1 MTLAEKYPHLS
12 AEVALVADQSDKLR
26 IAYLHQDRFVPH
38 PQAEALLSELEMLMN
53 LPDAVRPQGRLI
65 VGQSLMGKSTVLDEF
80 ARRHPA
86 DDNPNG
92 NAAIVP
98 VISVQ
103 YPETA
108 DEGIYP
114 EILARLNAHMPTN
127 SKPRDMRKQT
137 VALLRQVGMRIILVD
152 EVHNLLQGNSNA
164 QRKGLNSI
172 KYLANELRRPIVAAG
187 TAEALN
193 AINTDP
199 QISSRLR
206 PMILK
211 RFTDDEE
218 FALLLAGFEL
228 MLPLRLPSD
237 LAFGDGELSSLIY
250 SLTYGVVGHVSDLLN
265 RASVFAIENGIDR
278 ITAEVLHEVEWGVES
293 TESLKAKL
301 G

>member
-1 MTLAEKYPHLS
+1 
-12 AEVALVADQSDKLR
+12 
-26 IAYLHQDRFVPH
+26 
-38 PQAEALLSELEMLMN
+38 
-53 LPDAVRPQGRLI
+53 
-65 VGQSLMGKSTVLDEF
+65 
-80 ARRHPA
+80 
-86 DDNPNG
+86 
-92 NAAIVP
+92 
-98 VISVQ
+98 
-103 YPETA
+103 
-108 DEGIYP
+108 
-114 EILARLNAHMPTN
+114 
-127 SKPRDMRKQT
+127 
-137 VALLRQVGMRIILVD
+137 MRIILVD